1 MLASERQII
10 ILKKLEKSGVVYLK
24 QLSEEL
30 HASICTIRRD
40 FEKLEKENK
49 CRRVHGGAVRV
60 KFNNRLYES
69 TDIHMDNRMDMV
81 PEIKRRLCRKS
92 AELVEEND
100 CIFIDGGTTFMYMC
114 EYLEGKSVTIVTH
127 SDLIRAKDD
136 STLSIFVIGGENSS
150 FYKMNLGPLAIKGLH
165 SFNFDKAFIGCA
177 GMSIENLN
185 VFTSEVGTAQ
195 IKEEAIKKS
204 QEVYLVMD
212 SSKLNIY
219 GFYSFAGLDS
229 FNGLI
234 TEEISDA
241 LNTDAALIIAD
252 EE

>member
-1 MLASERQII
+1 M
-10 ILKKLEKSGVVYLK
+10 
-24 QLSEEL
+24 
-30 HASICTIRRD
+30 
-40 FEKLEKENK
+40 
-49 CRRVHGGAVRV
+49 
-60 KFNNRLYES
+60 
-69 TDIHMDNRMDMV
+69 
-81 PEIKRRLCRKS
+81 
-92 AELVEEND
+92 
-100 CIFIDGGTTFMYMC
+100 
-114 EYLEGKSVTIVTH
+114 SV
-127 SDLIRAKDD
+127 
-136 STLSIFVIGGENSS
+136 
-150 FYKMNLGPLAIKGLH
+150 
-165 SFNFDKAFIGCA
+165 
-177 GMSIENLN
+177 ENLN

-219 GFYSFAGLDS
+219 GFYSFANLDS